1 MPHDLPGYC
10 AATTTDA
17 PAMGSSMFKR
27 RRHVGLHPLAF
38 AWLCLSVGGSHAAE
52 PSGSRDPR
60 AQSQYAF
67 SNPYYPSTSW
77 KMRLEK
83 DTPVGDARLPRPQ
96 DIWYAHAP
104 NPSNPKRFIDYR
116 RTPAANGLAS
126 FWDDVYVSQDNNHS
140 FIIDSWQGPDG
151 NAITGIIAS
160 MATATAQGPVA
171 ITLGAN
177 FTSQSTTGMGHDLA
191 NALAPTIATERYFYF
206 ADCLRSGP
214 AHISY
219 LDRLP
224 SGSTDEY
231 QALLPSIYN
240 SMGSSGSEVAA
251 LGKLVLAGG
260 YLPREVK
267 RDMKRAGIYPASLLY
282 IWKAALPYD
291 VPYDDELRHRVA
303 YYSTGDHSDY
313 TGSNQTDYNHVYH
326 EYDEPTHLRNMIRM
340 AQSMQHPPPVAI
352 LKQVWIEGGTVV
364 NDEAKTSWLVHQAAG
379 RPVTIRL
386 SPRDSYDIHGLPL
399 RYRMTTIYGDPGT
412 TITQDPASQEFTIV
426 VPGTARLPKGRT
438 TILLIANNGY
448 FDSNP
453 AAVNIYRTAGTE
465 NRRPRV
471 QWPADRKLLPGE
483 TFAATI
489 AASDPEGFP
498 VTVSRW
504 SGEVGRLAGDR
515 FEWRVPANQPDGIH
529 KAHFIVSDRTAG
541 NSHESGEV
549 TLAVRATVAEAA
561 ADRREGPA
569 PLTVRFGSTGSRDK
583 SGGTLTYR
591 WDFDDGT
598 TSTLPDPEHV
608 FANPGF
614 YRVQLAVT
622 GASGTD
628 TGTVLVHAGHD
639 WQIRLRD
646 GWNANAIDSRAWAKA
661 DPRTPAFP
669 DRRDGRVV
677 LSVSDANLPDGNYG
691 LESVRDFSPPLY
703 VEFDYRRARA
713 ETADSGFRVLDA
725 LIGLTPA
732 KGSSPDTEYV
742 AAPDALG
749 RWSGVAIA
757 GRVGNPWLN
766 SRIRLYV
773 TADPNHPGRFRYQGT
788 LTNEKGTALIRLD
801 DRPAPSAN
809 KVGIASSQPRFRIDV
824 NGARVYSP

>member
-1 MPHDLPGYC
+1 MY
-10 AATTTDA
+10 
-17 PAMGSSMFKR
+17 KR
-27 RRHVGLHPLAF
+27 RRHTGRCVHA
-38 AWLCLSVGGSHAAE
+38 AASLCLAAAVSYAVE
-52 PSGSRDPR
+52 PAGSRDPQAGTR
-60 AQSQYAF
+60 HSF
-67 SNPYYPSTSW
+67 INPYYPATSW
-77 KMRLEK
+77 KIRFEK

-104 NPSNPKRFIDYR
+104 SPARPKRFMDYR
-116 RTPAANGLAS
+116 KTPATNGLAS

-140 FIIDSWQGPDG
+140 FIVDSWKGPDG

-171 ITLGAN
+171 ITHGAN
-177 FTSQSTTGMGHDLA
+177 FTSQSTTGMGHDIANSLA
-191 NALAPTIATERYFYF
+191 VTVATERYFYF

-219 LDRLP
+219 LDLVP

-313 TGSNQTDYNHVYH
+313 TGGNQTDYNHVYH
-326 EYDEPTHLRNMIRM
+326 EYDEAAHMRNMIRI
-340 AQSMQHPPPVAI
+340 AQGMEHPPPVAV
-352 LKQVWIEGGTVV
+352 LKKVWIEGGTVV
-364 NDEAKTSWLVHQAAG
+364 NDEAKTAWLVHQAAG

-399 RYRMTTIYGDPGT
+399 SFRMTTIYGDPGT
-412 TITQDPASQEFTIV
+412 TITQDPVSQEFTIV

-438 TILLIANNGY
+438 TILLIANNGF

-453 AAVNIYRTAGTE
+453 AAVSVYRTVGAE

-483 TFAATI
+483 TYAGNIAT
-489 AASDPEGFP
+489 SDPEGFP
-498 VTVSRW
+498 VAISRW
-504 SGEVGRLAGDR
+504 SGEVGRLAGDQ

-529 KAHFIVSDRTAG
+529 RAHFIVSDRTAG
-541 NSHESGEV
+541 NSHESGAV
-549 TLAVRATVAEAA
+549 TIAVRSTVAEAA
-561 ADRREGPA
+561 ADRLEGRA
-569 PLTVRFGSTGSRDK
+569 PLTVRFGSGGSRDK
-583 SGGTLTYR
+583 SGGALTYR

-598 TSTLPDPEHV
+598 TSALPDPEHV

-614 YRVQLAVT
+614 YRVQLTVT
-622 GASGTD
+622 GPAGTD

-646 GWNANAIDSRAWAKA
+646 GWNANAIDSRVWAKA
-661 DPRTPAFP
+661 DPRTPARP

-677 LSVSDANLPDGNYG
+677 LSVADANLPDGNYG

-703 VEFDYRRARA
+703 VEIDYRRAQA
-713 ETADSGFRVLDA
+713 EAADSGFRVLDA
-725 LIGLTPA
+725 LIGLTRA
-732 KGSSPDTEYV
+732 EGSTPRLEYI
-742 AAPDALG
+742 AAPAAG
-749 RWSGVAIA
+749 GKWSGVPIA
-757 GRVGNPWLN
+757 ERVREAWLN

-788 LTNEKGTALIRLD
+788 LTNEKGTTLIRFD

-809 KVGIASSQPRFRIDV
+809 KVGVMSGQPRFRIDV
-824 NGARVYSP
+824 YGARVHSP